1 ELGYS
6 KQGAI
11 RTATLHNL
19 GLSVGAI
26 NLTPFATVK
35 ACSTE
40 ILVGVECLKPGQTAC
55 TADAN
60 GNIGTGNKGKD
71 NFGSNNV
78 GDHNIGELGVH
89 TYIHCKLV
97 VTWRQGSRSLVVL
110 IAEVCLQELQ
120 HATSFQAHVAIPN
133 RHKIAA
139 ASSTCKE
146 VPAPICKE
154 VASPTSVS
162 HLLCQVLPHPL
173 RPLPAH
179 YRLHPSQPATDLT
192 PSQPATD
199 LTPSQPATDLTPSQP
214 ATDLTPSQPATTTIS
229 QPTDLTPSQPS
240 TTPTSSQPTTV
251 SPSQPSTAFR
261 THSHR
266 CV

>member
-1 ELGYS
+1 MFGHRSLPAQHCGCNQGSMHVQVLLPSIRHIRAACIRPHCHERGPYCRELGYS

-11 RTATLHNL
+11 RTATLQNL

-78 GDHNIGELGVH
+78 GDHNIGTTNSEN
-89 TYIHCKLV
+89 YIWANNNTEYGL
-97 VTWRQGSRSLVVL
+97 RRND
-110 IAEVCLQELQ
+110 
-120 HATSFQAHVAIPN
+120 ATGT
-133 RHKIAA
+133 R
-139 ASSTCKE
+139 KE

-154 VASPTSVS
+154 VASPTSPTIVWNEDGTLTFTVTILDYIADNVQAWS
-162 HLLCQVLPHPL
+162 GGASPTLC
-173 RPLPAH
+173 
-179 YRLHPSQPATDLT
+179 SQ
-192 PSQPATD
+192 
-199 LTPSQPATDLTPSQP
+199 
-214 ATDLTPSQPATTTIS
+214 
-229 QPTDLTPSQPS
+229 
-240 TTPTSSQPTTV
+240 
-251 SPSQPSTAFR
+251 
-261 THSHR
+261 
-266 CV
+266 